1 MRRLE
6 IAFGLLVACSTAP
19 RPAPLPDVPPPAA
32 PAIPWFDRV
41 DLVTLNDGEV
51 TGYSTAGKTL
61 DRLGSLTVAEAKDV
75 MFFDGRWADRDNLF
89 VESGG
94 EAITH
99 LTAAH
104 VDRIEVPDAST
115 LVATKPTS
123 TDGME
128 LVAGIGGGAVVAP
141 SELWWSHCAWGF
153 PADGF
158 QCERY
163 VHTQLWPT
171 AKTVVSRDLI
181 TPADEGDWGKD
192 VAPAGF
198 KLAKIDRGVRCDPP
212 SGTPLTVAGDPDQ
225 NEEIFATHWISTA
238 PPRLLVVFG
247 SPGYADLL
255 PTRWSLYAGCAGDPI
270 ERGETVAPGWHG
282 LWRATVKAGDNVTI
296 TIRRGA
302 EVLGELKGAVAFRP
316 R

>member
-19 RPAPLPDVPPPAA
+19 RPAPLANVPPPAA

-41 DLVTLNDGEV
+41 DLVTLKDGEV
-51 TGYSTAGKTL
+51 TGYSTTGKTL

-89 VESGG
+89 VEFGD
-94 EAITH
+94 ATITH
-99 LTAAH
+99 VTAAR
-104 VDRIEVPDAST
+104 VDRIEVPDASK
-115 LVATKPTS
+115 LVAPKPTS
-123 TDGME
+123 TDGMDLAE
-128 LVAGIGGGAVVAP
+128 GIGSWAVVAW

-153 PADGF
+153 SADGF
-158 QCERY
+158 QCALY
-163 VHTQLWPT
+163 VHAQLWPT
-171 AKTVVSRDLI
+171 AKTVASKDPI
-181 TPADEGDWGKD
+181 TPADAGDWGKD

-198 KLAKIDRGVRCDPP
+198 KLAKIDRGVQCDPP
-212 SGTPLTVAGDPDQ
+212 GGTQLTIAGDPDH
-225 NEEIFATHWISTA
+225 NEEIFATHWISTT

-247 SPGYADLL
+247 SPGYMDLL

-270 ERGETVAPGWHG
+270 ERGDSVAPGYG
-282 LWRATVKAGDNVTI
+282 LWRATVKAGDNTTI

-302 EVLGELKGAVAFRP
+302 DVLGTVKGEVAFRP